1 MSNRLQRE
9 RGELRWVRNSWR
21 RTICR
26 LDGWQKLWKLY
37 SNIGERCTNF
47 FLFSFCTQWRW
58 ICRALHF
65 FETEYFTFIS
75 SLSWDV
81 IPSFSKKKTTAEQEK
96 KKETRCVHSVVS
108 NHLFLIN
115 TQELAFFCFSGC
127 RDDEKKKSVSDLNN
141 KESLSC
147 DVLKGVAVQPNE
159 AGLVGSHD
167 TRNRAIASWPLSAW
181 LNYWPPPLLRIP
193 RIAQHI
199 LLPCMLLDLIAAYL
213 FFSLFCSI

>member
-1 MSNRLQRE
+1 M
-9 RGELRWVRNSWR
+9 
-21 RTICR
+21 
-26 LDGWQKLWKLY
+26 
-37 SNIGERCTNF
+37 
-47 FLFSFCTQWRW
+47 
-58 ICRALHF
+58 
-65 FETEYFTFIS
+65 
-75 SLSWDV
+75 
-81 IPSFSKKKTTAEQEK
+81 
-96 KKETRCVHSVVS
+96 HSVVS

-115 TQELAFFCFSGC
+115 TQELAFFYFSGC
-127 RDDEKKKSVSDLNN
+127 RDDDEKKKSVSDLNN

-213 FFSLFCSI
+213 FLLAFLLYLRQSDNLSDSSKTSNSLVCILFLLRFFLFTSSVISTQINNTKLFDFRVSIFDFSP